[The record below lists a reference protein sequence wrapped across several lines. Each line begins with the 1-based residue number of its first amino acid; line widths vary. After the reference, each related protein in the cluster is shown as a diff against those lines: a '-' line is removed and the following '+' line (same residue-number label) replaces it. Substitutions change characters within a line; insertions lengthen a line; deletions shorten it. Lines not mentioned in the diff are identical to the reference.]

1 MEYEKSRGQEGE
13 KEGEVE
19 TRRHG
24 LVVVVAIPGS
34 FTNWMNIFHWILH
47 WIKSESEYFA
57 QNIEFNIWLESNSL
71 EHPAG
76 VNGVKR
82 GSRGKEGKWVVW
94 EVLLLPRG
102 YLLPFYL
109 PLPLSFASWGA
120 LPTLPPYWS
129 FPPPHLHLLAAFR
142 VMQMIIWS
150 ASKYLLWFF

>member
-1 MEYEKSRGQEGE
+1 MRRAGGRKARRKVRWRLGAMALSLSWPSPDLSPTEWIFFTEY
-13 KEGEVE
+13 
-19 TRRHG
+19 
-24 LVVVVAIPGS
+24 
-34 FTNWMNIFHWILH
+34 WIELNRLLG
-47 WIKSESEYFA
+47 EYFA
-57 QNIEFNIWLESNSL
+57 QNIEFNIWLESKSL

-109 PLPLSFASWGA
+109 PLPPSSASWGA
-120 LPTLPPYWS
+120 SPTLPPCWS
-129 FPPPHLHLLAAFR
+129 SPPPHLHLLAAFR
-142 VMQMIIWS
+142 VTQMIVWS